1 MPRDPR
7 VSRAYPGAVLELT
20 LYAGGFEAPLARALL
35 QKATKSALDDQRQL
49 CLCRALTTRDPAVL
63 RLAGNATLPLLETGT
78 VVAAPGRDRGDAA
91 ASLAALR
98 SEVASAGHALVAAL
112 SNREVLALVARDGQ
126 LHFARFGGD
135 AAFDMLITQRMLAAP
150 EAPPADPDAPPP
162 EPPREKAEAAVAPK
176 RERSPSPSP
185 SLKAARVSPLVVVV
199 RRGDGRKRDRSPAV
213 SRSRSRSDG
222 SSHEESLGELLQ
234 RQARG
239 HGQIWRSRLDA
250 PSRGGECR
258 RAPARRKRHG

>member
-35 QKATKSALDDQRQL
+35 QKATKSVLDDQRQL

-63 RLAGNATLPLLETGT
+63 RLVGNATLPLLETGT

-91 ASLAALR
+91 ASLDALR

-112 SNREVLALVARDGQ
+112 SNREVVALVARDGQ

-150 EAPPADPDAPPP
+150 RDADPDAPPAEP
-162 EPPREKAEAAVAPK
+162 PAEPPREKAEAAVAPK

-185 SLKAARVSPLVVVV
+185 ALKAARVSPLVVVV

-213 SRSRSRSDG
+213 SRSRSRS
-222 SSHEESLGELLQ
+222 SHEESLGELLQ
-234 RQARG
+234 RQARS

-258 RAPARRKRHG
+258 RGARRKRRG

>member
-35 QKATKSALDDQRQL
+35 QKATKSVLDDQRQL

-63 RLAGNATLPLLETGT
+63 RLVGNATLPLLETGT

-91 ASLAALR
+91 ASLDALR

-112 SNREVLALVARDGQ
+112 SNREVVALVARDGQ

-150 EAPPADPDAPPP
+150 EAPPADPPA

-234 RQARG
+234 RQARS

-258 RAPARRKRHG
+258 RAARRKRRG

>member
-35 QKATKSALDDQRQL
+35 QKAAKSALDDQRQL

-112 SNREVLALVARDGQ
+112 SNREVVALVARDGQ
-126 LHFARFGGD
+126 LHFARFGGESD
-135 AAFDMLITQRMLAAP
+135 AAFEMLITQRMLAAP
-150 EAPPADPDAPPP
+150 RDADPDAPPAEP
-162 EPPREKAEAAVAPK
+162 PAEPPREKAEAAVAPK
-176 RERSPSPSP
+176 RERSASPSP
-185 SLKAARVSPLVVVV
+185 ALKAARVSPLVVVV
-199 RRGDGRKRDRSPAV
+199 RRGDGRKRGRSPAV

-222 SSHEESLGELLQ
+222 GGSHEGSLGELLR
-234 RQARG
+234 RQAMARRDG
-239 HGQIWRSRLDA
+239 HGRACGWR
-250 PSRGGECR
+250 RG
-258 RAPARRKRHG
+258 

>member
-35 QKATKSALDDQRQL
+35 QKAAKSALDDQRQL

-63 RLAGNATLPLLETGT
+63 RLVGNATLPLLETGT

-98 SEVASAGHALVAAL
+98 AEVASAGHALVAAL
-112 SNREVLALVARDGQ
+112 SNREVVALVARDGQ
-126 LHFARFGGD
+126 LHFARFGGESD
-135 AAFDMLITQRMLAAP
+135 AAFEMLITQRMLAAP
-150 EAPPADPDAPPP
+150 RAADPAA
-162 EPPREKAEAAVAPK
+162 EPPCEKAEAAVAPK
-176 RERSPSPSP
+176 RERSASPSP
-185 SLKAARVSPLVVVV
+185 ALKAARVSPLVVVV
-199 RRGDGRKRDRSPAV
+199 RRGDGRKLDRSPAV

-234 RQARG
+234 RQARS

-258 RAPARRKRHG
+258 HAARRKRRG

>member
-35 QKATKSALDDQRQL
+35 QKAAKSALDDQRQL

-112 SNREVLALVARDGQ
+112 SNREVVALVARDGQ
-126 LHFARFGGD
+126 LHFARFGGESD
-135 AAFDMLITQRMLAAP
+135 AAFEMLITQRMLAAP
-150 EAPPADPDAPPP
+150 RDADPDAPPA
-162 EPPREKAEAAVAPK
+162 EPPYEKAEAAVAP
-176 RERSPSPSP
+176 ERSPSPSP

-199 RRGDGRKRDRSPAV
+199 RRGDGRKLDRSPAV

-234 RQARG
+234 RQARS

-258 RAPARRKRHG
+258 GAARRKRRG

>member
-35 QKATKSALDDQRQL
+35 QKAAKSALDDQRQL

-63 RLAGNATLPLLETGT
+63 RLVGNATLPLLETGT

-112 SNREVLALVARDGQ
+112 SNREVVALVARDGQ

-150 EAPPADPDAPPP
+150 DAPPADPDAPPA

-176 RERSPSPSP
+176 RERSPSPA
-185 SLKAARVSPLVVVV
+185 LKAARVSPLVVVV

-213 SRSRSRSDG
+213 SRSRSRS
-222 SSHEESLGELLQ
+222 SHEESLGELLQ
-234 RQARG
+234 RQARS

-258 RAPARRKRHG
+258 RGARRKRRG

>member
-35 QKATKSALDDQRQL
+35 QKAAKSALDDQRQL

-98 SEVASAGHALVAAL
+98 AEVASAGHALVAAL
-112 SNREVLALVARDGQ
+112 SNREVVALVARDGQ

-150 EAPPADPDAPPP
+150 RDADPDAPPA
-162 EPPREKAEAAVAPK
+162 EPPYEKAEAAVAP
-176 RERSPSPSP
+176 ERSPSPSP

-199 RRGDGRKRDRSPAV
+199 RRGDGRKRGRSPAV

-222 SSHEESLGELLQ
+222 GGSHEGSLGELLR
-234 RQARG
+234 RQAMARRDG
-239 HGQIWRSRLDA
+239 HGRACGWR
-250 PSRGGECR
+250 RG
-258 RAPARRKRHG
+258 

>member
-20 LYAGGFEAPLARALL
+20 VYAGGFEAPLARALL
-35 QKATKSALDDQRQL
+35 QKAAKSALDDQRQL

-63 RLAGNATLPLLETGT
+63 RLVGNATLPLLETGT

-126 LHFARFGGD
+126 LHFARFGGESD
-135 AAFDMLITQRMLAAP
+135 AAFEMLITQRMLAAP
-150 EAPPADPDAPPP
+150 RAADPAA
-162 EPPREKAEAAVAPK
+162 EPPCEKAEAAVAPK
-176 RERSPSPSP
+176 RERSPLPSP
-185 SLKAARVSPLVVVV
+185 ALKAARVSPLVVVV
-199 RRGDGRKRDRSPAV
+199 RRGDGRKLDRSPAV

-234 RQARG
+234 RQARS

-258 RAPARRKRHG
+258 HAARRKRRG

>member
-35 QKATKSALDDQRQL
+35 QKAAKSALDDQRQL

-63 RLAGNATLPLLETGT
+63 RLVGNATLPLLETGA

-91 ASLAALR
+91 ASLDALR

-112 SNREVLALVARDGQ
+112 SNREVVALVARDGQ
-126 LHFARFGGD
+126 LHFARFGGESD
-135 AAFDMLITQRMLAAP
+135 AAFEMLITQRMLAAP
-150 EAPPADPDAPPP
+150 RAADPAA

-185 SLKAARVSPLVVVV
+185 ALKAARVSPLVVVV

-213 SRSRSRSDG
+213 SRSRSRS
-222 SSHEESLGELLQ
+222 SHEESLGELLQ
-234 RQARG
+234 RQARS

-258 RAPARRKRHG
+258 RGARRKRRG